1 MSTNAFDFLWKT
13 TEPTATATKLPE
25 SGGVS
30 GFAGQWTCN
39 VVYRFWSAE
48 KLEDYGQSYAAKRAT
63 NSGAFYYF
71 HTQEAASV
79 AGKAVGQEY
88 PPNTIWRWETPVSTI
103 VNIMDEETRGRFG
116 DVITQE
122 VNIATLMSKKQ
133 RHELHMITLPSAV
146 QALAIFGGLI
156 SSKVFD
162 YESLRV
168 DHDVIDDAYQARVI
182 GNGDAGYENSELW
195 QARIALWKALGE
207 NNAKAYT
214 LNQGK
219 FDAKGEALRMCLNII
234 YQPTTLWARLV
245 TVPDPRVDA
254 TYGDEGKRL
263 TLPIVAQIW
272 KDKADMMKTLEIEDK
287 PAVAHVNGNGSN
299 GSAAKVVQPASN
311 GMNGNGLH
319 VPAAWAGYVEDW
331 KNYVREVIKP
341 FAGKPQPVIAS
352 ELKKMDNELQQNY
365 SATADEFIAWIG
377 AV

>member
-1 MSTNAFDFLWKT
+1 MTINAFDFLWKT
-13 TEPTATATKLPE
+13 TEPTANAVKLPE
-25 SGGVS
+25 SGGVA
-30 GFAGQWTCN
+30 GFAGQWACN
-39 VVYRFWSAE
+39 MVYRFWSGE
-48 KLEDYGQSYAAKRAT
+48 KLEDYNQTYAAKRAT
-63 NSGAFYYF
+63 NNGAFYYF

-88 PPNTIWRWETPVSTI
+88 PPNIIWRWETPVATI

-122 VNIATLMSKKQ
+122 VNVATLMSKKQ
-133 RHELHMITLPSAV
+133 RHELHMITLPSAI
-146 QALAIFGGLI
+146 QALALLGGLI
-156 SSKVFD
+156 SSKIFD

-168 DHDVIDDAYQARVI
+168 DPDVIDDAYQARVI

-195 QARIALWKALGE
+195 QARIQLWKALGE
-207 NNAKAYT
+207 NNAKTYT

-219 FDAKGEALRMCLNII
+219 FDANSEMLRACLNII

-254 TYGDEGKRL
+254 TYGEESKRL

-272 KDKADMMKTLEIEDK
+272 KDRGQMMKDLDIIHEPTT
-287 PAVAHVNGNGSN
+287 AHANGNGSV
-299 GSAAKVVQPASN
+299 AKVAQPTSN
-311 GMNGNGLH
+311 GTNGNGLH
-319 VPAAWAGYVEDW
+319 VPAAWNGYTEDW

-341 FAGKPQPVIAS
+341 FSGKPQPVIVS
-352 ELKKMDNELQQNY
+352 ELKKMDGELQQNY